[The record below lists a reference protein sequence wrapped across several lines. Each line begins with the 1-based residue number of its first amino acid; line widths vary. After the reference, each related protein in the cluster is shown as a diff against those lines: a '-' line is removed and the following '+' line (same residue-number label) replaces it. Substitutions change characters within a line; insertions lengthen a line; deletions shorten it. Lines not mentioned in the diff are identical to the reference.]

1 MEMISAKITEFFI
14 TLERKIHLD
23 NMTYTKMDKNMIKV
37 LDYIE
42 NNITEKITL
51 SHMAHLYGMTDR
63 ISSVI

>member
-1 MEMISAKITEFFI
+1 
-14 TLERKIHLD
+14 
-23 NMTYTKMDKNMIKV
+23 MIKV

-51 SHMAHLYGMTDR
+51 SHMAQLYGMTDR